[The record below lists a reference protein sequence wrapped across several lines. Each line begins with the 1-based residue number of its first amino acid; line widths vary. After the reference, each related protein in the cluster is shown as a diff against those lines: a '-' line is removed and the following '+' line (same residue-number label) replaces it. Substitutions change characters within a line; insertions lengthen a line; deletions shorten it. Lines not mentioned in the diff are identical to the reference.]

1 MSRQLRSLLRKVNID
16 KALATTG
23 FLSVFVALIVISRTP
38 PATGYELS
46 IYYAYPAYFGFLI
59 IASSACGIG
68 ILLHQAFAAQK
79 SNWWLAGLCL
89 VIFSNSVFLGLPFFR
104 GYAFFPHGDTMSH
117 VGMMKDIVATGHIG
131 ETNFYPV
138 VHLLG
143 VSLRDITGLGYA
155 AVTNLLFVFFSMV
168 YLFNIYLLASVV
180 ANHRGQALLIT
191 AFACPLIFSYL
202 HGGVFPSILSI
213 FMLPLLLYFYH
224 RRQKIPSEQV
234 ATILLLILLTLL
246 ITACHPV
253 TAIFAIGA
261 VLALNLGR
269 VLYGRIARRKGLVP
283 QTSRGTVKDY
293 IAPLT
298 SLAIFL
304 IWILPNPLIL
314 KRLGQILNFLTGSG
328 IMPPFVRLE
337 ETLGQA
343 GLTTY
348 QTIEL
353 FIFRYGAIFMYGII
367 AGIAVLIV
375 LRMSLSRKAR
385 TDPLHF
391 SYAVLFVVGLGASVL
406 SLFGYTGETGP
417 ERISRFFLIV
427 APVVSGLVLYDL
439 ITKQRP
445 SNSGSLT
452 PGRKPLIAITVI
464 LILVAVVLSTFNAY
478 NSPRV
483 MKTNAQVTRMEI
495 AGPAWFGSHRVKSI
509 AIATAR
515 LALGRYDDFNF
526 GIESATFPRA
536 KRYPPP
542 IPSHFGYDKN
552 SSIAETF
559 DFQDSYLLTSERS
572 RMSGMHVPANVR
584 PRVPQYTEDDFA
596 RLRADPAASQ
606 IYANSEFEVWLVYG
620 ARS

>member
-1 MSRQLRSLLRKVNID
+1 MDKV
-16 KALATTG
+16 LAVTG
-23 FLSVFVALIVISRTP
+23 FVFVFVALIVIARTP
-38 PATGYELS
+38 PTDGYELP
-46 IYYAYPAYFGFLI
+46 IYYAYPAYFWFLI
-59 IASSACGIG
+59 IGSSACGIG

-79 SNWWLAGLCL
+79 FNWWLAGLLL
-89 VIFSNSVFLGLPFFR
+89 VIFSNSIFLGLPFFR
-104 GYAFFPHGDTMSH
+104 GYAFFPHGDTMTH

-143 VSLRDITGLGYA
+143 VSLLDITGVSYA
-155 AVTNLLFVFFSMV
+155 RIANLLFVFFSGL
-168 YLFNIYLLASVV
+168 YLLNMYLLATVV

-224 RRQKIPSEQV
+224 RRQKFPSEQV
-234 ATILLLILLTLL
+234 ATILSLVLLVLL

-298 SLAIFL
+298 ILVTFL
-304 IWILPNPLIL
+304 IWVLPHTVILL
-314 KRLGQILNFLTGSG
+314 RLRQVWGFLVGDAG
-328 IMPPFVRLE
+328 GPPVAQLVE
-337 ETLGQA
+337 AWGEA
-343 GLTTY
+343 GLATS
-348 QTIEL
+348 QAIEL
-353 FIFRYGAIFMYGII
+353 FIARYGAIFMYGII
-367 AGIAVLIV
+367 AGIAVLVV
-375 LRMSLSRKAR
+375 LRMSLSRKAQ
-385 TDPLHF
+385 PQPMPF
-391 SYAVLFVVGLGASVL
+391 AYAVLFVVGLAASAF

-464 LILVAVVLSTFNAY
+464 LILVAVVLSTFNVY

-483 MKTNAQVTRMEI
+483 MRTNAQVTRMEI
-495 AGPAWFGSHRVKSI
+495 VGTAWFGSHRASGI
-509 AIATAR
+509 SIATAR

-526 GIESATFPRA
+526 GVDSATFPRA
-536 KRYPPP
+536 VRYPPTV
-542 IPSHFGYDKN
+542 PSHFGYDEN
-552 SSIAETF
+552 TSIAETLGF
-559 DFQDSYLLTSERS
+559 RDTYLLTAERS
-572 RMSGMHVPANVR
+572 RMSGMHVPAHIR
-584 PRVPQYTEDDFA
+584 PTLPLYTDDDFA
-596 RLRADPAASQ
+596 KLRTDPTASQ
-606 IYANSEFEVWLVYG
+606 IYANGEFEVWRVYG
-620 ARS
+620 E